1 MVANTN
7 DDMEIKLEGKR
18 ALVGGCTSGIGRAVA
33 LQLAES
39 GASVVLMA
47 RDHVKLESLRDL
59 LVQDSNQQHEI
70 LQVDFNDLDDFKS
83 KIGLFLEE
91 YPIDI
96 LVNNTQGPPSGGV
109 LEVGIADYQQA
120 FNLLFQTVVYTT
132 SLVIR
137 GMQERGFGRIIN
149 IASRTVR
156 EPLPHLALSNSIRS
170 AMVSWA
176 KTMSREV
183 ASSGITV
190 NSILTGYFDTERLNQ
205 LFEGQAR
212 KLNVESQSLKENA
225 AKQVPAGRF
234 GRPEEFGYLVAFL
247 ASEQAAYINGASI
260 PIDGGMLQSI

>member
-1 MVANTN
+1 
-7 DDMEIKLEGKR
+7 
-18 ALVGGCTSGIGRAVA
+18 
-33 LQLAES
+33 
-39 GASVVLMA
+39 
-47 RDHVKLESLRDL
+47 
-59 LVQDSNQQHEI
+59 
-70 LQVDFNDLDDFKS
+70 
-83 KIGLFLEE
+83 
-91 YPIDI
+91 
-96 LVNNTQGPPSGGV
+96 
-109 LEVGIADYQQA
+109 VGIADYQQA

-132 SLVIR
+132 SLVIG

-205 LFEGQAR
+205 
-212 KLNVESQSLKENA
+212 SQSLKENA